1 MAVSIVVAPVFFYYV
16 SAMDVLVC
24 YCGRSGCACTL
35 TTSEINVSC
44 CCLVGRVVL
53 LHTSR
58 EPLATVVCPY
68 NVARARA
75 PATPVGHSTCQGRL
89 PIGRA
94 APTQSAERATLNFT
108 GCSSGI
114 YMCRECELCL
124 WPYEAQGVRALAPV
138 LRLARAA
145 PVPATQ
151 SSGHMAQAR
160 QTHTAR
166 SADAANSTARYA
178 IVERL
183 APNAGN
189 AATSG
194 IAVHTHRRSGSR
206 TKLTTAPAA
215 AGRNTTHAGL
225 QTHAAP
231 YTDAYELTP
240 AL

>member
-1 MAVSIVVAPVFFYYV
+1 
-16 SAMDVLVC
+16 MDVLVC
-24 YCGRSGCACTL
+24 YCGRSGCALHAHNERNQC
-35 TTSEINVSC
+35 IM
-44 CCLVGRVVL
+44 L
-53 LHTSR
+53 LSRRKGSFAAHFPGGSRLPLLFAHTIWR
-58 EPLATVVCPY
+58 
-68 NVARARA
+68 ARARLL
-75 PATPVGHSTCQGRL
+75 PPWDILRVCQGRL

-114 YMCRECELCL
+114 YMCGECELCL

-194 IAVHTHRRSGSR
+194 IAVHTHTG
-206 TKLTTAPAA
+206 A
-215 AGRNTTHAGL
+215 AG
-225 QTHAAP
+225 AA
-231 YTDAYELTP
+231 LN
-240 AL
+240 